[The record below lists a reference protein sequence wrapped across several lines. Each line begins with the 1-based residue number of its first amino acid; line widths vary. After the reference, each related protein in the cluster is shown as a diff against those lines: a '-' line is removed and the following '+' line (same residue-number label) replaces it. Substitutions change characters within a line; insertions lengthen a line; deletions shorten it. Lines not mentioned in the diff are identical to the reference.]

1 MHPIPTAAGPARLR
15 PTTLRVGRR
24 AFLSLSLAGLAA
36 GCATPDP
43 TPRFAELTF
52 TGRPPIVLDA
62 ATIET
67 VDEYRMPL
75 ADPHIEHRAPLAPGA
90 AAERWARDVLQAGG
104 NAGRAVFRV
113 TTGSLVASPL
123 QTTGGLRGWFTVDQA
138 ERYDAV
144 IEGRLDL
151 FGADGRRLGDAQA
164 QATRFQTIAENA
176 SLNDR
181 QRLWYALVEATAV
194 DFAAAMEAA
203 IRRELAVYLR

>member
-1 MHPIPTAAGPARLR
+1 MPPIPTATD
-15 PTTLRVGRR
+15 PTRHRIGRR
-24 AFLSLSLAGLAA
+24 GFLSLSLAGLAA

-43 TPRFAELTF
+43 TPRFPELTF
-52 TGRPPIVLDA
+52 TGRPPIALDV
-62 ATIET
+62 ATVET

-90 AAERWARDVLQAGG
+90 AAERWARDVLRSEGT
-104 NAGRAVFRV
+104 AGRAVFRV

-138 ERYDAV
+138 ERYDSV
-144 IEGRLDL
+144 IAGRLEL

-181 QRLWYALVEATAV
+181 QRLWYTLVEATAI
-194 DFAAAMEAA
+194 DFATAMEAA